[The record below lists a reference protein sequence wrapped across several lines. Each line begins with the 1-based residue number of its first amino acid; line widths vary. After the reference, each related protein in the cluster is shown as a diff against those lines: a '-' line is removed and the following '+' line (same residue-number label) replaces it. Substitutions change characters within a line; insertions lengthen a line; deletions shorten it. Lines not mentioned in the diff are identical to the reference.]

1 MAEHN
6 ALYRQA
12 VHYDIAL
19 RRDVSAET
27 RFIADVH
34 RRLRG
39 RAPGTVLD
47 IACGPGYHARALALE
62 GIAATGLDLRPEM
75 LRFAADQASAEGAP
89 VEWLAAD
96 MREFRLKS
104 PVDMAIC
111 MFDGIDCLLENDDIV
126 RHLKAVAANLVPGG
140 LYLVECTHPRDNS
153 LGGYGAFRYT
163 GERDGTAVDLRWA
176 TSPPVLDPV
185 RGVARVEV
193 ELRVRQNGREEVL
206 KDVAA
211 ERLVMH
217 PQELQLLADRSGAWG
232 GITWYGDFRLDQPL
246 DNTPA
251 SRRMIAVLRRVD
263 EIS

>member
-12 VHYDIAL
+12 MYYDIAL
-19 RRDVSAET
+19 RRDVT
-27 RFIADVH
+27 RESDFIAAIHEHH
-34 RRLRG
+34 RNLPLRS
-39 RAPGTVLD
+39 VLD
-47 IACGPGYHARALALE
+47 LACGPGYHARALARQ

-75 LRFAADQASAEGAP
+75 LRFAADQAAAEATP

-96 MREFRLKS
+96 MREFRLKA

-111 MFDGIDCLLENDDIV
+111 MFDGIDCLLGNDDIV
-126 RHLKAVAANLVPGG
+126 RHLRAVAANLVPGG
-140 LYLVECTHPRDNS
+140 LYLIECTHPRDNS
-153 LGGYGAFRYT
+153 LGGYGTFCYAGQRN
-163 GERDGTAVDLRWA
+163 GTAVDLRWA
-176 TSPPVLDPV
+176 VSPPVIDPV
-185 RGVARVEV
+185 GGVARVEV
-193 ELRVRQNGREEVL
+193 ELRVRENGREVVL

-211 ERLVMH
+211 ERMVPH

-232 GITWYGDFRLDQPL
+232 AISWYGDFRQDQPL

-263 EIS
+263 ETS